1 MNARK
6 RTHNQKNVPR
16 LAVDVVFVV
25 VIDAP
30 PIAARALKLIV
41 DIVIIVVECDGA
53 APSAGLVRAIGRS
66 GDRDRWERWVRG

>member
-1 MNARK
+1 LGVNFADV
-6 RTHNQKNVPR
+6 TTDAR

-41 DIVIIVVECDGA
+41 DIVIIVVE
-53 APSAGLVRAIGRS
+53 
-66 GDRDRWERWVRG
+66 

>member
-6 RTHNQKNVPR
+6 RTRAHKKNVPR

-41 DIVIIVVECDGA
+41 DIVIIVVVE
-53 APSAGLVRAIGRS
+53 
-66 GDRDRWERWVRG
+66 